1 MQVEVSRCGGVCHEG
16 NLYHKCV
23 PKTGARNMKSVQ
35 VGFLFYS
42 VLKEL
47 MQKLLHETLSIF
59 LVPVTWLKR
68 QYCHRVKKILKS
80 PNPILLNFTTKL
92 DFNWY
97 LKTNVT
103 IFTPSP
109 NVWHKKLIL
118 LISVNFFQAFKDK
131 YVAKVYQWFSLYQSV
146 DWFQ

>member
-42 VLKEL
+42 VLRVIAKTFAWNIKHFSCTGHLIEKTIL
-47 MQKLLHETLSIF
+47 SLSQKVF
-59 LVPVTWLKR
+59 
-68 QYCHRVKKILKS
+68 KS

-92 DFNWY
+92 GFNLY

-118 LISVNFFQAFKDK
+118 HFSVNFFQAFKDK
-131 YVAKVYQWFSLYQSV
+131 YVAKVVYQWFSLYQ
-146 DWFQ
+146 